1 MSAPNSPINFPPTNS
16 SCFDRIWSW
25 AKHLNAEDLRLL
37 ASQGDCSAGAML
49 RWHQGHRMSA
59 LRLLHRLTSIPPE
72 RCTAHLDRFASLWWD
87 SEVASSASG
96 APPDQALKHHPNW
109 RIRWLLA
116 RNPQCSDHA
125 LEWLASDMHYLV
137 RLAVIRNARAS
148 ASLLD
153 SIERECIQVL
163 CARPDHSQALSLMK
177 ELLGRS
183 GWDRASEVSLNT

>member
-16 SCFDRIWSW
+16 SSFDRIWSW

-37 ASQGDCSAGAML
+37 ASYGDCSAGAML
-49 RWHQGHRMSA
+49 RWHRGQRTNA

-72 RCTAHLDRFASLWWD
+72 RRTAHLDRFASLWWD
-87 SEVASSASG
+87 SEAASSAAG
-96 APPDQALKHHPNW
+96 APPYQALKHHPNW

-125 LEWLASDMHYLV
+125 LERLASDMHYLV

-153 SIERECIQVL
+153 SMESACIQVL
-163 CARPDHSQALSLMK
+163 CSRPDHSQALSLMK
-177 ELLGRS
+177 ELLSRR
-183 GWDRASEVSLNT
+183 GWDRASEVPLKA